1 MADKPAQLEA
11 CKAAASNYRSQLQT
25 AATKDEALNLAI
37 GAAENLMKAL
47 KLSSTPEEKKQLK
60 AQCGDMMNVADRIKN
75 STEWTPLVKQP
86 PAVNRNERIGQWA
99 AEVAVNA
106 EPESALEDMA
116 SRSSSSRYGLSST
129 TAPVENVRATSGK
142 SSVSSIPVLVRSEG
156 IPGQNSAKQETHGVP
171 ILRVDLS
178 NDQLPSSRKNIP
190 STLVDPSHEDSP
202 KANARLED
210 NSAIP
215 PSVGVKLTTG
225 TKLPESHPQQN
236 IANTAPVSLSPS
248 TASYSHIHRLA
259 EPVSS
264 RKRSKR
270 EDIILLKASMVNGF
284 KCPPW
289 KENPSTTE
297 FSSQEGVEPFV
308 DTHDLSLSPYQQ
320 QFFQGWVRARHA
332 VPPPSTSSDDR
343 TGIGPLMSS
352 SRSID
357 LVQDAATDCSV
368 VTSLCAGIARAERG
382 HDQMLSNKLY
392 PYDKQLGKPVP
403 SPNGKYVVRLNFNGC
418 WRKVVIDDRLPVSN
432 THRLLHVIDRR
443 NPALLW
449 PALLEK
455 AYLKVRGGYD
465 FPGSNSCSDLW
476 TLTGWI
482 PEQVFLQETDTVP
495 DQLWNRIYNAFLYGD
510 VLVTAGTGK
519 MSSRQERELGLEGQ
533 HSYVV
538 LDMKET
544 DHDRLLLVK
553 NPWVEGR
560 GWRGPRPSAISALGS
575 STSSG
580 DSRNSPETYHRDSI
594 PTQER
599 PHPTTFWIGLEQVIQ
614 HFESL
619 YLNWNPGLFRYRQD
633 IHFEWNVE
641 SQSPGGCIVKH
652 PQFAFASK
660 SAGPVWLLLSRH
672 FRDAPTDTKVESDA
686 FNDGS
691 IRPDA
696 QVNSAG
702 ESSKGYMSIYV
713 CNGHGERL
721 YMKDT
726 YLESSD
732 YVTTPQCLLRWE
744 TDANSTY
751 TVVIDQDD
759 LPPSLYT
766 FSLSAFSNS
775 PIVLEPATQKYH
787 QQKIVEGAWTRQSA
801 GGNTSSAKYFE
812 NPQYALEVR
821 QRGPLAIL
829 LTSIN
834 HEHPL
839 HVKLALGYGKRLYRL
854 QSRDVLVD
862 SGNHRSGCV
871 FAEIKDLQPGQY
883 TIICSTFE
891 ASQTGDFTLRI
902 DSTSEL
908 ALQQIPREGAGL
920 LSMKLAPACFGPDV
934 HKVAAPLVPHRLA
947 SYTIIARFLK
957 ATSPRSTDLGK
968 LARSPLRLS
977 VELGRGPERK
987 FIITS
992 ERGEYADAATVRS
1005 ESVNIDPKLRSQGDL
1020 YLVLDRLSGPG
1031 GPVEEWYEVEIYT
1044 DMPQACEIG
1053 VWRDWDD

>member
-1 MADKPAQLEA
+1 MADKLAQLEA
-11 CKAAASNYRSQLQT
+11 CKAAASNYHAQLQT
-25 AATKDEALNLAI
+25 AATKDEALTSAI
-37 GAAENLMKAL
+37 GVAENLMQAL
-47 KLSSTPEEKKQLK
+47 RLSSNPDEKQQLK
-60 AQCGDMMNVADRIKN
+60 AQCGEIMTVADKIKN
-75 STEWTPLVKQP
+75 AAEWTPLAKQQ
-86 PAVNRNERIGQWA
+86 PAIKLNERIDQWA

-106 EPESALEDMA
+106 EPKTTFEDMA
-116 SRSSSSRYGLSST
+116 SRSSSSRYGPSST

-142 SSVSSIPVLVRSEG
+142 SLVSS
-156 IPGQNSAKQETHGVP
+156 NSAPLQRESMPQPETPQQGVHDAP
-171 ILRVDLS
+171 ILLIDVSD
-178 NDQLPSSRKNIP
+178 DQAPSLDNVP
-190 STLVDPSHEDSP
+190 STPADAPHEDSHGV
-202 KANARLED
+202 D
-210 NSAIP
+210 SAVSP
-215 PSVGVKLTTG
+215 GVGVKSS
-225 TKLPESHPQQN
+225 PVPQSPAPRPHQSHLK
-236 IANTAPVSLSPS
+236 ADLAALSSPS

-289 KENPSTTE
+289 KENPSTAE
-297 FSSQEGVEPFV
+297 FAPQQGGEPFV
-308 DTHDLSLSPYQQ
+308 DTHDLSLSSYQQ

-332 VPPPSTSSDDR
+332 IPPPAFSEDR

-392 PYDKQLGKPVP
+392 PFDKQLGKPVP
-403 SPNGKYVVRLNFNGC
+403 SSNGKYIVRLNFNGC

-495 DQLWNRIYNAFLYGD
+495 DQLWKRIYNAFLYGD
-510 VLVTAGTGK
+510 VLVTTGTGK
-519 MSSRQERELGLEGQ
+519 MSSRQEREFGLEGQ

-560 GWRGPRPSAISALGS
+560 GWRGPRPSTISALGS
-575 STSSG
+575 SVSSG
-580 DSRNSPETYHRDSI
+580 GSKNSLETYHRDSI

-619 YLNWNPGLFRYRQD
+619 YLNWNPGLFRNRQD
-633 IHFEWNVE
+633 IHFEWDVE
-641 SQSPGGCIVKH
+641 SQSPGGCIIKH
-652 PQFAFASK
+652 PQFALASK
-660 SAGPVWLLLSRH
+660 GAGPVWFLLSRH
-672 FRDAPTDTKVESDA
+672 FRDAATDTKDDSDA

-691 IRPDA
+691 IRRDS
-696 QVNSAG
+696 QVNSSG

-732 YVTTPQCLLRWE
+732 YVTTPQCLLRWD
-744 TDANSTY
+744 TDANTTY

-766 FSLSAFSNS
+766 FSLSVFSNS
-775 PIVLEPATQKYH
+775 PIALEPAVQRYPE
-787 QQKIVEGAWTRQSA
+787 QKIEEGAWSRQSA
-801 GGNTSSAKYFE
+801 GGSTSSSKYFE
-812 NPQYALEVR
+812 NPQYSLEVR

-829 LTSIN
+829 MTSKN

-839 HVKLALGYGKRLYRL
+839 HVKLALGHGRRLYRL

-871 FAEIKDLQPGQY
+871 FAEIQDLQPGLY

-891 ASQTGDFTLRI
+891 AGQTGDFALRL

-908 ALQQIPREGAGL
+908 GLKQIPRDGAGL
-920 LSMKLAPACFGPDV
+920 LSMKLTPACFGADV
-934 HKVAAPLVPHRLA
+934 HKVAAPILPHRLA

-977 VELGRGPERK
+977 VEIGRGPERK
-987 FIITS
+987 FVITS
-992 ERGEYADAATVRS
+992 ERGEYADAAAVRS
-1005 ESVNIDPKLRSQGDL
+1005 ESVNIDPTLRSQGDL

-1053 VWRDWDD
+1053 VWRNWND

>member
-1 MADKPAQLEA
+1 MADKSAQLEA
-11 CKAAASNYRSQLQT
+11 YKAAAGNLHSQLQS
-25 AATKDEALNLAI
+25 AATKDEALDLAI

-47 KLSSTPEEKKQLK
+47 KLSSNLDERKQLK
-60 AQCGDMMNVADRIKN
+60 AQCGDMMNIADRIKK
-75 STEWTPLVKQP
+75 STEWTPWAEQQP
-86 PAVNRNERIGQWA
+86 TSNKAERIDHWA
-99 AEVAVNA
+99 AEVAV
-106 EPESALEDMA
+106 SANSVTPVEDVTPQK
-116 SRSSSSRYGLSST
+116 SSSRHGLSST
-129 TAPVENVRATSGK
+129 PATIEGVRVTSDSSKATVSHGAGMKVSFEGGLKAP
-142 SSVSSIPVLVRSEG
+142 LV
-156 IPGQNSAKQETHGVP
+156 PA
-171 ILRVDLS
+171 
-178 NDQLPSSRKNIP
+178 LP
-190 STLVDPSHEDSP
+190 
-202 KANARLED
+202 A
-210 NSAIP
+210 
-215 PSVGVKLTTG
+215 
-225 TKLPESHPQQN
+225 SHPQQN
-236 IANTAPVSLSPS
+236 LPKAEVTALSPS
-248 TASYSHIHRLA
+248 IASYSHIHRLV

-289 KENPSTTE
+289 KENPTAAE
-297 FSSQEGVEPFV
+297 FAPQDGVEPFT

-332 VPPPSTSSDDR
+332 VPPPSLFSDDR

-392 PYDKQLGKPVP
+392 PYDKKLGKPVP
-403 SPNGKYVVRLNFNGC
+403 SSNGKYVVRLNFNGC
-418 WRKVVIDDRLPVSN
+418 WRRVVIDDRLPVSN

-482 PEQVFLQETDTVP
+482 PEQIFLQETDTVP

-538 LDMKET
+538 LDMKHT

-553 NPWVEGR
+553 NPWVEGK
-560 GWRGPRPSAISALGS
+560 GWRGPRPSTASTLES
-575 STSSG
+575 SISSG
-580 DSRNSPETYHRDSI
+580 GSKSSLETYHMDSV
-594 PTQER
+594 PTHDR

-619 YLNWNPGLFRYRQD
+619 YLNWNPGLFRFRQD
-633 IHFEWNVE
+633 IHFEWNIE
-641 SQSPGGCIVKH
+641 CQPPGGCIVKH
-652 PQFAFASK
+652 PQFALTSKGAS
-660 SAGPVWLLLSRH
+660 PVWFLLSRH
-672 FRDAPTDTKVESDA
+672 FRDAPTDIKDVSDA

-691 IRPDA
+691 IRPDS
-696 QVNSAG
+696 QVNASG
-702 ESSKGYMSIYV
+702 EATKGYMSVYV

-732 YVTTPQCLLRWE
+732 YVTTPQCLLRWDA
-744 TDANSTY
+744 DANSSY
-751 TVVIDQDD
+751 TVVVDQDE

-766 FSLSAFSNS
+766 FSLAAFSNS
-775 PIVLEPATQKYH
+775 PITLEPAAQRYP
-787 QQKIVEGAWTRQSA
+787 QQRIEEGSWSRQSA
-801 GGNTSSAKYFE
+801 GGTTSSPKYFE
-812 NPQYALEVR
+812 NPQYSLELR
-821 QRGPLAIL
+821 QRGPIVIL
-829 LTSIN
+829 LTSDK

-839 HVKLALGYGKRLYRL
+839 HVKLALGHGKRLYRL

-871 FAEIKDLQPGQY
+871 IAEIKDLQPGLY
-883 TIICSTFE
+883 TIICSLFE
-891 ASQTGDFTLRI
+891 AGQTGDFSLRV
-902 DSTSEL
+902 DSTSDVGL
-908 ALQQIPREGAGL
+908 KPIPRDGAGL
-920 LSMKLAPACFGPDV
+920 LSMKLAPACFGAEAQ
-934 HKVAAPLVPHRLA
+934 KIAAPLLPRRLA

-957 ATSPRSTDLGK
+957 ATSPRSSDLGK

-977 VELGRGPERK
+977 VEIGRGPERK
-987 FIITS
+987 FVIAS
-992 ERGEYADAATVRS
+992 ERGEYADSATVRS
-1005 ESVNIDPKLRSQGDL
+1005 ESVNIDPTLLSQGDL

-1053 VWRDWDD
+1053 VWRDWND